1 MVKEINFIYTPTTSK
16 FFVMQMT
23 CNTVVIHRYLYQVYN
38 RTPLRFWT
46 SGSMQQL
53 TVARH
58 LPFVLPS
65 TALRWRNWI
74 CAEHEKIS
82 AESNNE
88 LGKSNSWW
96 KSIGLK
102 VIASCTVVITVCQQV
117 VEQCIAVFG
126 PRQYPANVLASSYT
140 NRLTMPHFH
149 IAPRD
154 AVKMSGTIK
163 DRSARF
169 ICSLHIS
176 AGRTVVTTKTLNRN
190 GPNFSFDNPI
200 TKVWVLPN
208 SIQWYQLLQQL
219 RFSE

>member
-1 MVKEINFIYTPTTSK
+1 MALIVATILVSVATITTSTRIAVFVDENEQQK
-16 FFVMQMT
+16 F
-23 CNTVVIHRYLYQVYN
+23 
-38 RTPLRFWT
+38 
-46 SGSMQQL
+46 
-53 TVARH
+53 A
-58 LPFVLPS
+58 
-65 TALRWRNWI
+65 A
-74 CAEHEKIS
+74 
-82 AESNNE
+82 
-88 LGKSNSWW
+88 
-96 KSIGLK
+96 
-102 VIASCTVVITVCQQV
+102 IASYSGIPTSALSFVHSERMLSIPDIICQQV

-200 TKVWVLPN
+200 TKV
-208 SIQWYQLLQQL
+208 
-219 RFSE
+219 